1 MMKRATIYIWLLVM
15 AMMSPAGVL
24 AREADIVS
32 GPEDIVRLTQEE
44 RRNRLE
50 TQKAK
55 LQLDNARTQME
66 EAKIDY
72 EEALQLYEERIY
84 DSVKLNKAKQNL
96 DKMVLAYEEAII
108 ELQKVR
114 LNSLGNATLI
124 TVVDATKYRNDDNE
138 VMVSVRLKN
147 DGDVDK
153 ARMAMGDDSGLAYED
168 LKALLDLDNLVVSVV
183 DSSHVIIGDPYQ
195 QIISKL
201 KYGEEKSLEYRL
213 LKKDVD
219 SITVDIQYLGD
230 KTKQYTVFL
239 KKEAS
244 QDLPTISSTQ
254 YAQQG
259 QLGSEVQYDL
269 TLERLTKSEQSFA
282 PRVLNLPP
290 AFNYSFRD
298 PKSDARITQLRFTEE
313 ISKQTLDFEVSLPEK
328 LDQEYIDKNIEFF
341 IVVTRPEELTAISA
355 LRQKY
360 GQKDIPAEDIAKL
373 KGNRVRLILIPKG
386 VGKLEILVANL
397 FKEVKQG
404 DEVSFKF
411 TILNSGTMSVRK
423 VLPELDLPLEW
434 EAKLQ
439 PRESEVIEPDE
450 KVLFRVDVQPQEE
463 VGEYP
468 IKIMAKG
475 HTGIETVEAKDKDFT
490 IRIAAKRNLTGTI
503 VLVLILVGLVLIVSI
518 ASIKIAR
525 R

>member
-1 MMKRATIYIWLLVM
+1 MKVFILPVFLSVAVWLSFTGASKAQDQEL
-15 AMMSPAGVL
+15 P
-24 AREADIVS
+24 D
-32 GPEDIVRLTQEE
+32 EDVTRLTQEQ

-50 TQKAK
+50 AQKARLK
-55 LQLDNARTQME
+55 LDSARTAME
-66 EAKIDY
+66 EAKVDY
-72 EEALQLYEERIY
+72 EEALQLYQERIY
-84 DSVKLNKAKQNL
+84 DSVRLSKAKQNL
-96 DKMVLAYEEAII
+96 DKMTLEYEEAII

-124 TVVDATKYRNDDNE
+124 TVVDAIKYRGEDNE
-138 VMVSVRLKN
+138 IMVSVRLKN
-147 DGDVDK
+147 DGDVEK
-153 ARMAMGDDSGLAYED
+153 ARLAMGADSGLSDED
-168 LKALLDLDNLVVSVV
+168 LMALLDLDNLVVSIV
-183 DSSHVIIGDPYQ
+183 DSSRVIIGDPYQ

-201 KYGEEKSLEYRL
+201 KHGEEKSLEYRL

-219 SITVDIQYLGD
+219 SVTVDIQYLGD
-230 KTKQYTVFL
+230 QSKQYTVFL

-259 QLGSEVQYDL
+259 QLGSEVRFDL

-298 PKSDARITQLRFTEE
+298 PNSDARITQLRFTEE
-313 ISKQTLDFEVSLPEK
+313 VSKQTLYFEVLLPEK
-328 LDQEYIDKNIEFF
+328 LDQEFIDKNIEFF
-341 IVVTRPEELTAISA
+341 IIVTRPDELHAVSE

-360 GQKDIPAEDIAKL
+360 GEKPIPAEEIAAL

-404 DEVSFKF
+404 EDISFKF
-411 TILNSGTMSVRK
+411 TIMNSGTMAVRK
-423 VLPELDLPLEW
+423 VMPELDLPLEW
-434 EAKLQ
+434 EANME
-439 PRESEVIEPDE
+439 PREADVIEPDE
-450 KVLFRVDVQPQEE
+450 KVVFRVDVMPLEE

-468 IKIMAKG
+468 IRIMSKG

-503 VLVLILVGLVLIVSI
+503 VLVMVLVGLVLIVSI